1 MRIFDSPFSPAPE
14 VQLLSNGR
22 YHLVVTNSGGGYSRW
37 NDLAV
42 TRWREDTTRDCWGS
56 FIYLRDPATGE
67 FWSVGHQPT
76 SRATDHYKVTF
87 TPSQAEFQQRHAGL
101 EIVTRVWVSPE
112 DDVEIRRVVIT
123 NHSREQR
130 AIELTSYAEVVLAV
144 PAADL
149 AHPVFSNLFIQT
161 EFVRAASAI
170 LCNRRPRGE
179 GAEHP
184 WLVHL
189 MAGGQ
194 GGGLSFD
201 TYPASFIRRGG
212 NVRGPAAMG
221 DRAALSKTSS
231 PR

>member
-1 MRIFDSPFSPAPE
+1 MRIFDTPSTPAPE

-56 FIYLRDPATGE
+56 FIYLRDPANGE
-67 FWSVGHQPT
+67 FWSVGYQPT
-76 SRATDHYKVTF
+76 LRTTDDYKVTF

-112 DDVEIRRVVIT
+112 DDVEIRRLVIT
-123 NHSREQR
+123 NLSRERR

-161 EFVRAASAI
+161 ELVRAASAI

-179 GAEHP
+179 GAEIVGWCISWP
-184 WLVHL
+184 E
-189 MAGGQ
+189 
-194 GGGLSFD
+194 S
-201 TYPASFIRRGG
+201 
-212 NVRGPAAMG
+212 
-221 DRAALSKTSS
+221 RAASYPVKPIERDSS
-231 PR
+231 GE

>member
-1 MRIFDSPFSPAPE
+1 MRIFDSPSSPAPE

-22 YHLVVTNSGGGYSRW
+22 YHLVVTNAGGGYSRW
-37 NDLAV
+37 KDLAV

-56 FIYLRDPATGE
+56 FIYLRDPVSGE
-67 FWSVGHQPT
+67 FWSVGYQPT
-76 SRATDHYKVTF
+76 LRNNDDYKVTF
-87 TPSQAEFQQRHAGL
+87 TPSQAEFHQRHAGFQ
-101 EIVTRVWVSPE
+101 IVTRIWVSPE

-123 NHSREQR
+123 NLSPDQR
-130 AIELTSYAEVVLAV
+130 AIELTSYSEVVLAV

-161 EFVRAASAI
+161 ELVRAASAI

-189 MAGGQ
+189 MVGDDDGE
-194 GGGLSFD
+194 LSCETD
-201 TYPASFIRRGG
+201 RARFIGRG
-212 NVRGPAAMG
+212 RTIADPAAMQKG
-221 DRAALSKTSS
+221 S
-231 PR
+231 PL